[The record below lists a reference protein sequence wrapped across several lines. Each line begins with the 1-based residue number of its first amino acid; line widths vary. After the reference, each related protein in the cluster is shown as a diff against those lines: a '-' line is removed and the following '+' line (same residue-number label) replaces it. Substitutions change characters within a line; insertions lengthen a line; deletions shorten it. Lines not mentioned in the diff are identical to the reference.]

1 MKRNSKRFLSLFLA
15 VPMTLSLMSMPVSAA
30 PTGSA
35 DQQVQEETAAPET
48 SEDTQEDADTDT
60 AEETQDSA
68 AGADQE
74 SSRTET
80 DTETSAADN
89 AGEDAEISINLE
101 DSLTTFTVDASKIEA
116 PEITPNEMQL
126 SEEELDAVDTS
137 DPEIATIE
145 EELKSIKVYV
155 ESERYISASCEFFYT
170 DEDCLRFCLE
180 RFLPMLSIISKL
192 FNKRFE
198 ESKRQCAQ

>member
-30 PTGSA
+30 PTG
-35 DQQVQEETAAPET
+35 
-48 SEDTQEDADTDT
+48 QEDADTDT

-126 SEEELDAVDTS
+126 SEEELDCS
-137 DPEIATIE
+137 
-145 EELKSIKVYV
+145 
-155 ESERYISASCEFFYT
+155 
-170 DEDCLRFCLE
+170 
-180 RFLPMLSIISKL
+180 
-192 FNKRFE
+192 
-198 ESKRQCAQ
+198 